1 MQFGRAGFEFPL
13 AQQVGLVLAQV
24 LLVQLVG
31 RRVEVFGEP
40 FDGVDVILY
49 SGCSVV
55 PTLEFLQ
62 HHLT

>member
-24 LLVQLVG
+24 LLVQLV
-31 RRVEVFGEP
+31 RSCVEVFGEP
-40 FDGVDVILY
+40 FDGVDVTLY
-49 SGCSVV
+49 SSSSVV
-55 PTLEFLQ
+55 STLEFLQ